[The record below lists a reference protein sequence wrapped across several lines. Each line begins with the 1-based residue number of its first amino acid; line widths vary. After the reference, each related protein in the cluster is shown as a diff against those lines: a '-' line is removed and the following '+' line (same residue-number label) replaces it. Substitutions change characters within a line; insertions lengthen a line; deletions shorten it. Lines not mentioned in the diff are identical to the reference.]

1 MNNVSW
7 FLYLVQIISNIGVIT
22 VIVLIVLG
30 LSFIILL
37 VFGAIEQ
44 DLHYSK
50 LSENPIWP
58 IVRNIGI
65 VLAIFTTIGVF
76 IPSKETMYMIAASQV
91 GEQVI
96 QLQQVQEVGGEVGGL
111 AKDTIELLRQQI
123 QEQLTEKP
131 VEAPKPD

>member
-76 IPSKETMYMIAASQV
+76 IPSKEAMYMIAASQV

-123 QEQLTEKP
+123 QEQLTEKS
-131 VEAPKPD
+131 VETPKPD